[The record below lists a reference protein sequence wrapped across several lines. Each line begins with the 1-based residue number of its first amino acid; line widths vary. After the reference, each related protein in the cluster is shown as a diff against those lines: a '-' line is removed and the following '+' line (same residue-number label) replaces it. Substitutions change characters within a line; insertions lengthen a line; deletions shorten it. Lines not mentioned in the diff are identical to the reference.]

1 MISVYTND
9 YVKMKGDI
17 MKEKIAVLIP
27 CYNEELTV
35 EKVIKDFRKELP
47 EADIY
52 VYNNNSKDKTA
63 EIARKN
69 GAIVRDEYRQGK
81 GNVVRSMFRDI
92 EADIYVMVDGD
103 DTYPADEV
111 HKLIEPIRNHEADMV
126 IGDRLTN
133 GTYQHENKRH
143 FHEFGNNLVKKS
155 INVLFKTNLKDIM
168 TGYRVFNK
176 IFVKNMPVMSP
187 KFEIETEMSL
197 HALDKKF
204 IIKEIPIVYRD
215 RPAGSESKLNT
226 VSDGIKV
233 VKTIVKMFK
242 DFKPRQFFWIIAL
255 IFVILG
261 CIVGIPVIVEF
272 AKTGYIT
279 KVPSAVLA
287 TGIMIFAIIIAQ
299 CGVVLDTVV
308 KQHRENYE
316 LNLLRYAQMEELKKK
331 NNEGKNE

>member
-242 DFKPRQFFWIIAL
+242 DFKPRQFFWVIAL